1 MISLP
6 WLSLLISFFWFA
18 LGSCLGSFLNL
29 CANRLRRE
37 ESIIWGRSHCDSC
50 GHILGPGELIPLV
63 SYLRQKGKCR
73 HCGKELTVSLFWRE
87 AEAGAL
93 FLLLSRM
100 PGPPA
105 VLALRLACV
114 SLLLLMAWTDRDEM
128 QLYEVFFLPLGLLF
142 LLLHGLTDG
151 DFLSPLTGA
160 GLLGGLLQLIH
171 WRYPQGLFLAAG
183 LAFVSVC
190 LFAFNPENNGWDKAP
205 VQVPLAPYFVLAGL
219 LLRFRSVFGL
229 MEPDR
234 MLLCVLGLAGPGLE
248 EGKARLGQAAG
259 WLRRRLS
266 PWPRQLLGVQ
276 ISGDRV
282 TLVQV
287 RKKKKAWEVER
298 YQELAWP
305 ERIRLALY
313 RQQGEEPALWLQ
325 EVCAGRNRSRRHPGR
340 SYSRSPI
347 PRVLLPWGRNPVRTG
362 RKKSW
367 REPCPWPCWIP

>member
-171 WRYPQGLFLAAG
+171 WRYPQGMGAGDPKLAAVMGLWLGPWTGLQGLFLAAG

-205 VQVPLAPYFVLAGL
+205 VQVPLAPYF
-219 LLRFRSVFGL
+219 
-229 MEPDR
+229 
-234 MLLCVLGLAGPGLE
+234 
-248 EGKARLGQAAG
+248 
-259 WLRRRLS
+259 LS
-266 PWPRQLLGVQ
+266 L
-276 ISGDRV
+276 IH
-282 TLVQV
+282 
-287 RKKKKAWEVER
+287 
-298 YQELAWP
+298 
-305 ERIRLALY
+305 I
-313 RQQGEEPALWLQ
+313 
-325 EVCAGRNRSRRHPGR
+325 
-340 SYSRSPI
+340 
-347 PRVLLPWGRNPVRTG
+347 
-362 RKKSW
+362 
-367 REPCPWPCWIP
+367 